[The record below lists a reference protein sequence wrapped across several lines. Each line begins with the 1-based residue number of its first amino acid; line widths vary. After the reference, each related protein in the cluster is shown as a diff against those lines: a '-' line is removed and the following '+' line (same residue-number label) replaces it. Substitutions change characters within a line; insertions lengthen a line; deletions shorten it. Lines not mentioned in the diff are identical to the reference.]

1 MSTHTVEK
9 YVLVIIYYLR
19 KDNKIL
25 KLRKDIAV
33 RRKNRWSIILAA
45 NVC

>member
-19 KDNKIL
+19 KDNKIS
-25 KLRKDIAV
+25 KLRKDNTV
-33 RRKNRWSIILAA
+33 RRKNR
-45 NVC
+45 